1 MNTRRHTRKV
11 LKIRLGILKEESRE
25 AAAEIFIFRSNKQLT
40 VVFLQ
45 LIGNGDVD
53 FDWNTSIGKIISH
66 NWTVMKA
73 GLERSNASGLR
84 AAIAFLFGID
94 SLNQD
99 DGNTEDLKKGENTR
113 SKADEAEMLMSQMH
127 DLSFMLESNL
137 SVPQKIESFSS
148 SSKD

>member
-1 MNTRRHTRKV
+1 MLNKTTV
-11 LKIRLGILKEESRE
+11 IVFSVEC
-25 AAAEIFIFRSNKQLT
+25 FR
-40 VVFLQ
+40 
-45 LIGNGDVD
+45 
-53 FDWNTSIGKIISH
+53 
-66 NWTVMKA
+66 
-73 GLERSNASGLR
+73 
-84 AAIAFLFGID
+84 ID

-99 DGNTEDLKKGENTR
+99 NGNTEDLKKGENTR